1 MFWRSSTLPPPTAL
15 FFETNNVCNSRCKT
29 CMKWTEPQ
37 AALEMLSV
45 DRCLEIIDEFAEMSP
60 RGRVSLCA
68 AETLLT
74 PERVFPLT
82 RRCRALGLRNHVA
95 TNGSLIDELM
105 AESLVLEGAGC
116 VGLSL
121 NSQRADVHDETRGR
135 PGSFSEVTRAVR
147 LLRAARERHGRDTRI
162 HVHAIL
168 CEQNYREL
176 EALHQFVLYELG
188 ADKLDLAVLQPT
200 FALPAKVGQ
209 DRYFAENIV
218 ADEEALAETLVRCDR
233 RFGLALNP
241 LWIEQVKMYHRSIR
255 EHGDALRG

>member
-82 RRCRALGLRNHVA
+82 RRCRALRVSSPRSSSM
-95 TNGSLIDELM
+95 SL
-105 AESLVLEGAGC
+105 A
-116 VGLSL
+116 
-121 NSQRADVHDETRGR
+121 
-135 PGSFSEVTRAVR
+135 
-147 LLRAARERHGRDTRI
+147 
-162 HVHAIL
+162 
-168 CEQNYREL
+168 
-176 EALHQFVLYELG
+176 
-188 ADKLDLAVLQPT
+188 
-200 FALPAKVGQ
+200 ALPSSFWAP
-209 DRYFAENIV
+209 A
-218 ADEEALAETLVRCDR
+218 TS
-233 RFGLALNP
+233 P
-241 LWIEQVKMYHRSIR
+241 LR
-255 EHGDALRG
+255 